1 MRHFQKE
8 NSFTKIEKLRVDN
21 VIEFPSLSDTMPP
34 LKSEISEKKNYVDMF
49 LTEKNEEKEVYL
61 PGWIH
66 ISMDKDRKVKK
77 MLNGK
82 IYETIKKCGE
92 QDTEFPNKIEY
103 NKKAVKVISEMV
115 QNWENYKM
123 WYIHLYGE
131 DCYEKMYE
139 MVHKEDDIVYE
150 DDNEYDED
158 NNFSQ
163 DIYTD
168 EDEDDY

>member
-1 MRHFQKE
+1 
-8 NSFTKIEKLRVDN
+8 
-21 VIEFPSLSDTMPP
+21 
-34 LKSEISEKKNYVDMF
+34 
-49 LTEKNEEKEVYL
+49 
-61 PGWIH
+61 
-66 ISMDKDRKVKK
+66 
-77 MLNGK
+77 
-82 IYETIKKCGE
+82 
-92 QDTEFPNKIEY
+92 
-103 NKKAVKVISEMV
+103 MV

-150 DDNEYDED
+150 DDNEYED
-158 NNFSQ
+158 NNFTQ